1 MLDVFARLFASVA
14 GLLAVAL
21 GIQLA
26 PIAQPATTTE
36 RASLDSLDVADGLQA
51 TLVAQAPTITNPT
64 NIDVDS
70 RGRIWLLEGFNYRKF
85 KPKPLRAAGDRI
97 VILED
102 TTGDG
107 VADKS
112 TVFYQGTDID
122 AAMGIAVLGNRV
134 IVSAY
139 TKIFVFTDTNGDD
152 KPDRKEVLFTG
163 GGPSD
168 HDHSTH
174 AFVFGPDGRLYFN
187 GGNET
192 RSIMDAAGNVI
203 VDRAGNR
210 VEAKLNPYQEGMSF
224 RLEPDATKFE
234 VLAYNFRNPY
244 ELALDS
250 YGTVWQSDNDDDGN
264 RSTRLNYVMEGGNF
278 GYRDEM
284 TGAGWSARRT
294 NMEAEIPR
302 RHWHSGDPGSVPN
315 VRINGAG
322 SPSGMTV
329 YEGTL
334 LPKQY
339 QGTIIHADPGP
350 NEVRAFAIS
359 ADGAGYSAERLP
371 LVTTRTDKMFRPV
384 DVAVAPDGSLFV
396 ADWYDAGVG
405 GHNMSD
411 QTQGRII
418 RIAPPGA
425 RYTIPKLDL
434 SSPAG
439 AASALRSPNLAT
451 RQLAY
456 EKLASYGRRAESVLA
471 AMYRGS
477 VPHERARAL
486 WLLARI
492 PGRGTRYLADASRDA
507 DPNIRITALRAT
519 RRVDGD
525 VIAMAERLVRD
536 PSPAVRREV
545 AIALRHNESRR
556 AGELWAGL
564 AQQYDGHDRWYLE
577 ALGVSADRQWDRYF
591 GAWLDRVGD
600 DWNTPAGRDIVWRA
614 RAARALP
621 LLEQLASDQSTPV
634 TDRLRYFR
642 ALDFHPAEARQK
654 SLLALLATPAGASAE
669 LTPVI
674 LSQLDAKV
682 VGGDLAVQA
691 ALQRT
696 LTGMRGTTQ
705 WVDLVERYNVRT
717 EIDELVRL
725 ALAKPN
731 ETMGSEAARLALAW
745 GATPK
750 FAAIVRGT
758 DDVASRRALTVL
770 GRNFTPAVDTL
781 MTAVALD
788 STRAL
793 DLRRTAVQSIGTGY
807 NGWIRLISLAREK
820 KLPKQLEPAA
830 GAALFAAWPEIRDSA
845 AKYITP
851 PPATTLDGKTLPPL
865 TTLAART
872 GDATAGRTVFERSC
886 TACHVVGT
894 TGTDFGPALTE
905 IGDKL
910 PKSGLYLAILDPSAG
925 IGFGYEGWTI
935 RTRDGQ
941 QLVGMIASET
951 DDEVVMKLVG
961 GIQRRVPKSTIVDR
975 KRMETSL
982 MPQGLERTMS
992 EADLVH
998 LVEYLST
1005 LRRQR

>member
-1 MLDVFARLFASVA
+1 MLDHFARLFATAA
-14 GLLAVAL
+14 GLVAIFF
-21 GIQLA
+21 GMTSGVPVHA
-26 PIAQPATTTE
+26 PA
-36 RASLDSLDVADGLQA
+36 ASRDSLDALQIAPGLTA
-51 TLVAQAPTITNPT
+51 TLVAEAPTITNPT
-64 NIDVDS
+64 NIDIDS

-85 KPKPLRAAGDRI
+85 KPKPLRAAGDRV

-152 KPDRKEVLFTG
+152 KPDKKEIMFTG

-192 RSIMDAAGNVI
+192 RSIMDPEGNVI
-203 VDRAGNR
+203 VDRAGYR
-210 VEAKLNPYQEGMSF
+210 VEATRAPYQEGMSF

-234 VLAYNFRNPY
+234 VLGYNFRNPY

-250 YGTVWQSDNDDDGN
+250 YGTVWQTDNDDDGN
-264 RSTRLNYVMEGGNF
+264 RSTRLNYVMEGGNY

-302 RHWHSGDPGSVPN
+302 RHWHSADPGSVPN

-322 SPSGMTV
+322 SPSGITV

-334 LPKQY
+334 LPKQF
-339 QGTIIHADPGP
+339 QGTLIHADPGP
-350 NEVRAFAIS
+350 NEVRAFAV
-359 ADGAGYSAERLP
+359 ATDGAGYTAERIP
-371 LVTTRTDKMFRPV
+371 LITTQTDRMFRPV

-418 RIAPPGA
+418 RIAPPGT
-425 RYTIPKLDL
+425 RYTVPKLDL

-439 AASALRSPNLAT
+439 AARALRSPNVAT

-456 EKLASYGRRAESVLA
+456 ERLAGYGSRAESELA
-471 AMYRGS
+471 AMWRSS
-477 VPHERARAL
+477 VPHDRARAL

-492 PGRGTRYLADASRDA
+492 PGRGARYLAEASRDA
-507 DPNIRITALRAT
+507 DPNIRITGLRAV
-519 RRVDGD
+519 RRIDGD

-536 PSPAVRREV
+536 PSAAVRREV
-545 AIALRHNESRR
+545 AIALRRNESPK
-556 AGELWAGL
+556 AAALWADL
-564 AQQYDGHDRWYLE
+564 AQQYDGRDRWYLE
-577 ALGVSADRQWDRYF
+577 ALGVAADRQWEGYF
-591 GAWLDRVGD
+591 GTWLDRVGD
-600 DWNTPAGRDIVWRA
+600 NWNTPAGRDIVWRA
-614 RAARALP
+614 RSERALP
-621 LLEQLASDQSTPV
+621 LVEKLASDPQTPV
-634 TDRLRYFR
+634 ADRLRYFR
-642 ALDFHPAEARQK
+642 ALDFHPEEGRLK
-654 SLLALLATPAGASAE
+654 SLLALLGTPVGASPEFA
-669 LTPVI
+669 PVI
-674 LSQLDAKV
+674 LAQLDGRA
-682 VGGDLAVQA
+682 GSDPAVQA

-696 LTGMRGTTQ
+696 LAATRGTSQ
-705 WVDLVERYNVRT
+705 YVEMVDRYGVRT
-717 EIDELVRL
+717 ELDELVRL

-731 ETMGSEAARLALAW
+731 ETVGAEAARIALGW
-745 GATPK
+745 GAGPR
-750 FAAIVRGT
+750 FAALVRGT
-758 DDVASRRALTVL
+758 DDAAARRAVAVL

-781 MTAVALD
+781 LTGMLLD
-788 STRAL
+788 SARAL
-793 DLRRTAVQSIGTGY
+793 DLRRWIAQSMGGGPAGQRRLLALVRDKRLPTA
-807 NGWIRLISLAREK
+807 
-820 KLPKQLEPAA
+820 LEPTASSVLFSA
-830 GAALFAAWPEIRDSA
+830 GQSIRDSA
-845 AKYITP
+845 AQFLTP
-851 PPATTLDGKTLPPL
+851 PATTTLDGKTLPPL
-865 TTLAART
+865 LTLAART
-872 GDATAGRTVFERSC
+872 GDVPAGRTVFERTC
-886 TACHVVGT
+886 TACHVVGS

-910 PKSGLYLAILDPSAG
+910 PKSGLLVAILDPSAG
-925 IGFGYEGWTI
+925 IGFGYEGWTVK
-935 RTRDGQ
+935 TRDGQ
-941 QLVGMIASET
+941 QLVGLITSET
-951 DDEVVMKLVG
+951 DEEVLMKLVG
-961 GIQRRVPKSTIVDR
+961 GIARRVPKSTIAER
-975 KRMETSL
+975 KRMDASL
-982 MPQGLERTMS
+982 MPHGLERTMS
-992 EADLVH
+992 EADLVN

>member
-1 MLDVFARLFASVA
+1 MLDLLVRLFASAA
-14 GLLAVAL
+14 GLVAVAF
-21 GIQLA
+21 GIQL
-26 PIAQPATTTE
+26 TS
-36 RASLDSLDVADGLQA
+36 ASSPSGGVPRDSLQALQIAPGLAA
-51 TLVAQAPTITNPT
+51 TLVAEAPTITNPT

-85 KPKPLRAAGDRI
+85 KPKPLRAAGDRV

-122 AAMGIAVLGNRV
+122 AAMGIVVLGNRV

-139 TKIFVFTDTNGDD
+139 TKIFVFTDTDGDD
-152 KPDRKEVLFTG
+152 KPDKKEILFTG

-192 RSIMDAAGNVI
+192 RSLMDPAGNVL
-203 VDRAGNR
+203 VDRAGYR
-210 VEAKLNPYQEGMSF
+210 VEAKRDPYQEGMSF

-234 VLAYNFRNPY
+234 VLGYNFRNPY

-250 YGTVWQSDNDDDGN
+250 YGTVWQTDNDDDGN

-294 NMEAEIPR
+294 NMEPEIPR

-322 SPSGMTV
+322 SPSGLTV

-334 LPKQY
+334 LPKQF
-339 QGTIIHADPGP
+339 QGALIHADPGP
-350 NEVRAFAIS
+350 NEVRAFTVAP
-359 ADGAGYSAERLP
+359 DGAGYSAERIP
-371 LVTTRTDKMFRPV
+371 LITTQTDKMFRPV

-411 QTQGRII
+411 QSQGRII
-418 RIAPPGA
+418 RIAPPGM
-425 RYTIPKLDL
+425 RYTVPKLDL
-434 SSPAG
+434 SSPA
-439 AASALRSPNLAT
+439 AATRALRSPNLAT

-456 EKLASYGRRAESVLA
+456 EKLAGYGRRAEGVLVP
-471 AMYRGS
+471 MFRGT
-477 VPHERARAL
+477 VPHDRARAL

-492 PGRGTRYLADASRDA
+492 TGRGARYLAEASRDA

-564 AQQYDGHDRWYLE
+564 AQQYDGRDRWYLE
-577 ALGVSADRQWDRYF
+577 ALGVAGDRQWDRYF
-591 GAWLDRVGD
+591 GAWLDRIGD
-600 DWNTPAGRDIVWRA
+600 EWNTPAGRDIVWRA
-614 RAARALP
+614 RSARALP
-621 LLEQLASDQSTPV
+621 LLEKLIADPATPA
-634 TDRLRYFR
+634 TDRLRYLR

-654 SLLALLATPAGASAE
+654 SLLALLATPVGASAE
-669 LTPVI
+669 ITPVI
-674 LSQLDAKV
+674 LSQLDAKA
-682 VGGDLAVQA
+682 VGSDPAVQA

-696 LTGMRGTTQ
+696 LASMRGTTQ
-705 WVDLVERYNVRT
+705 WVDLVERYGVRT
-717 EIDELVRL
+717 ELDELVRL
-725 ALAKPN
+725 AVAKPN

-745 GATPK
+745 GGAPK
-750 FAAIVRGT
+750 FAALVRGT
-758 DDVASRRALTVL
+758 DDASARRGLVVL

-781 MTAVALD
+781 MTGVVLD
-788 STRAL
+788 SSRAL
-793 DLRRTAVQSIGTGY
+793 DLRRMAVQSIGTGY
-807 NGWIRLISLAREK
+807 NGWIRLISLARDK

-830 GAALFAAWPEIRDSA
+830 SAALFAAWPEIRDSA
-845 AKYITP
+845 AKYLTP

-872 GDATAGRTVFERSC
+872 GEAAAGRAVFERSC
-886 TACHVVGT
+886 TACHVVGG

-910 PKSGLYLAILDPSAG
+910 PKSGLLLAILDPSAG
-925 IGFGYEGWTI
+925 IGFGYEGWTVK
-935 RTRDGQ
+935 TRDGQ
-941 QLVGMIASET
+941 QLVGMITSET
-951 DDEVVMKLVG
+951 DDEVAMKLIG
-961 GIQRRVPKSTIVDR
+961 GIQRRVPKSTILDR

-992 EADLVH
+992 ETDLVN

-1005 LRRQR
+1005 LHRQR

>member
-1 MLDVFARLFASVA
+1 MLDHFARLLATVA
-14 GLLAVAL
+14 GLVAVYFGMA
-21 GIQLA
+21 GAVPVHVPAA
-26 PIAQPATTTE
+26 P
-36 RASLDSLDVADGLQA
+36 RDSLDALQIAPGLAA
-51 TLVAQAPTITNPT
+51 TLVAEAPTITNPT

-85 KPKPLRAAGDRI
+85 KPKPLRAAGDRV

-152 KPDRKEVLFTG
+152 KPDKKEILFTG

-192 RSIMDAAGNVI
+192 RSIMDPAGNVI
-203 VDRAGNR
+203 VDRAGYR
-210 VEAKLNPYQEGMSF
+210 VEAKRNPYQEGMSF

-234 VLAYNFRNPY
+234 VLGYNFRNPY

-250 YGTVWQSDNDDDGN
+250 YGTVWQTDNDDDGN
-264 RSTRLNYVMEGGNF
+264 RSTRLNFVMEGGNY

-302 RHWHSGDPGSVPN
+302 RHWHSADPGSVPN

-322 SPSGMTV
+322 SPSGITV

-334 LPKQY
+334 LPKQF
-339 QGTIIHADPGP
+339 QGTLIHADPGP
-350 NEVRAFAIS
+350 NEVRAFAVA
-359 ADGAGYSAERLP
+359 ADGAGYTAERIP
-371 LVTTRTDKMFRPV
+371 LVTTQTDKMFRPV

-418 RIAPPGA
+418 RIAPPGT
-425 RYTIPKLDL
+425 RYTVPKLDL

-439 AASALRSPNLAT
+439 AAQALRSPNLAT

-456 EKLASYGRRAESVLA
+456 DKLAGYGRRAESALA
-471 AMYRGS
+471 SMWRSG
-477 VPHERARAL
+477 VPHDRARAL

-492 PGRGTRYLADASRDA
+492 PGRGARYLADASRDA

-519 RRVDGD
+519 RRIDGD

-545 AIALRHNESRR
+545 AIALRHNESPK
-556 AGELWAGL
+556 AAALWAGL

-577 ALGVSADRQWDRYF
+577 ALGVAADRQWDAFF
-591 GAWLDRVGD
+591 GAWLDKVGD
-600 DWNTPAGRDIVWRA
+600 GWNTPAGRDIVWRA
-614 RAARALP
+614 RSARALP
-621 LLEQLASDQSTPV
+621 LLEKLASDQGTPV
-634 TDRLRYFR
+634 ADRLRYFR
-642 ALDFHPAEARQK
+642 ALDFHPADARQK
-654 SLLALLATPAGASAE
+654 SLLALLGTPAGASAE

-674 LSQLDAKV
+674 LSQLDPKA
-682 VGGDLAVQA
+682 VGSDPAVQA
-691 ALQRT
+691 AVQRT
-696 LTGMRGTTQ
+696 LAATRGTSQ
-705 WVDLVERYNVRT
+705 YVEMVDRYGVRT
-717 EIDELVRL
+717 ELDELVRL

-731 ETMGSEAARLALAW
+731 ETVGAEAARLALGW
-745 GATPK
+745 DATPR
-750 FAAIVRGT
+750 FAALVRGT
-758 DDVASRRALTVL
+758 DDAAARRAIAVL

-781 MTAVALD
+781 LTGTLLD

-793 DLRRTAVQSIGTGY
+793 DLRRWIVQSMGG
-807 NGWIRLISLAREK
+807 GPGGQRRLLALVRDK
-820 KLPKQLEPAA
+820 RLPKPLEPTASS
-830 GAALFAAWPEIRDSA
+830 ALFSAGQSIRDSA
-845 AKYITP
+845 AQFLTP

-865 TTLAART
+865 LTLAART
-872 GDATAGRTVFERSC
+872 GDAPAGRAVFERTC
-886 TACHVVGT
+886 AACHVVGSA
-894 TGTDFGPALTE
+894 GTDFGPALTE

-910 PKSGLYLAILDPSAG
+910 PKSGLLVAILDPSAG

-941 QLVGMIASET
+941 QLVGLITSET
-951 DDEVVMKLVG
+951 DDEVLMKLVG
-961 GIQRRVPKSTIVDR
+961 GIQRRVPKSTIADR
-975 KRMETSL
+975 KRMDVSL
-982 MPQGLERTMS
+982 MPHGLERTMS
-992 EADLVH
+992 EADLVN